1 MTRKRVGLFL
11 ASMILWILLAGIA
24 VEELILGV
32 VVSTII
38 ALLFGKSSMYT
49 FNIKWVKRSILFLV
63 MYVPIFV
70 IELIR
75 ANIDVMVR
83 VLDPKLP
90 INPGFVRV
98 PTELKGDFA
107 KLTLANSITL
117 TPGTITLDVDD
128 SNLYVHWIDVKQV
141 DDNVDRHA
149 VSGPFERLLGRV
161 FK

>member
-11 ASMILWILLAGIA
+11 ASMTLWTLLAGIA
-24 VEELILGV
+24 AEELILGV

-38 ALLFGKSSMYT
+38 ALLFGKSSMYN
-49 FNIKWVKRSILFLV
+49 FNIKWVKRSIMFLV
-63 MYVPIFV
+63 MYVPVFV

-83 VLDPKLP
+83 VLNPKLP
-90 INPGFVRV
+90 INPGFVKV
-98 PTELKGDFA
+98 PTELNGDFA

-141 DDNVDRHA
+141 DGNVDRHA
-149 VSGPFERLLGRV
+149 VSGPFERLLGRI